1 MPSRCKIC
9 SLGYAEQRRV
19 DRALLAGD
27 TIQAVS
33 AKFGGLPTASLT
45 RHRLNHLDRSV
56 RAPERIDEDRSAAD
70 VLIGMA
76 DRLMDLDRVTNDAL
90 QHGRSSVAVK
100 ATTEARAISKILFS
114 DLGLDSTGTALWL
127 RDLETAW
134 QGMRR
139 VMRQKPDVALL
150 LADAVQDT
158 DARMAKEMRAAHDL
172 LITPTTV
179 KEHAA

>member
-1 MPSRCKIC
+1 MPAPCKIC
-9 SLGYAEQRRV
+9 SLGYAEQRKV
-19 DRALLAGD
+19 ERALLAGD

-76 DRLMDLDRVTNDAL
+76 DRLTDLDRVTNDAL
-90 QHGRSSVAVK
+90 QHGRSSVAVR
-100 ATTEARAISKILFS
+100 ATTEARAISKILFA
-114 DLGLDSTGTALWL
+114 DLGLDSTGIAQWL
-127 RDLETAW
+127 RDLESMW

-139 VMRQKPDVALL
+139 LMRADPSLALA
-150 LADAVQDT
+150 LADAVQPKDH
-158 DARMAKEMRAAHDL
+158 RMAKELRAVHEL
-172 LITPTTV
+172 LTTAT
-179 KEHAA
+179 KETQAA